1 MDFEL
6 SKEEWKNELR
16 SKSPM
21 YAMFDENQNV
31 YEEVRKVH
39 KHDNDTDNDSGLPS
53 IDGDTPREK
62 NLKHYLML
70 EDELVLSR
78 QDSGLSSEN
87 SEIAPPS
94 LSRFG
99 KERQLG
105 NEALTTNNRRS
116 LGLESRQQV
125 DVNGLLNTGP
135 ASNLS
140 VIRRAGQTNL
150 HNEDLKDATL
160 RRKDIT
166 KSHKNPKRDRSNSD
180 PKGSD
185 NKRDRSN
192 SGAKDTENGKSGWTK
207 TNFSQKLGNVFGR
220 KKLDD
225 SHKHSNN
232 NTTGASNSEGGI
244 AGKNLE
250 IAKDYQGDKLKRQNI
265 TESKNKPDTYD
276 RSDRARNKTHPR
288 ESTSDDGGRA
298 YLNGTRQIPPDA
310 PQKSQNL
317 VLRDEMWTAYRD
329 LTMKLT
335 DTVDQLLYKDLMCA
349 HLTAEILNFSN
360 DNFTVEEDLLDL
372 EAKYLEDEIFNTTSL
387 LQTLEVISVHQEIE
401 SQITVN
407 EMKKTDSE
415 LREHRIKLQNLE
427 RQFRNSKF
435 RYAPKQLKRYC
446 SVESLMSDICETEYA
461 KKLHFEEVWNES
473 DEYDEEVSLV

>member
-6 SKEEWKNELR
+6 SREEWKNELR

-21 YAMFDENQNV
+21 YAMFDENHNVV
-31 YEEVRKVH
+31 YEEVKKVD
-39 KHDNDTDNDSGLPS
+39 KNENDTDNDSGLPS

-78 QDSGLSSEN
+78 QDSGLSSES

-125 DVNGLLNTGP
+125 DVNALLNTGP
-135 ASNLS
+135 ASNL
-140 VIRRAGQTNL
+140 N
-150 HNEDLKDATL
+150 HNEELKDATL

-166 KSHKNPKRDRSNSD
+166 KSHKNPKRDRSISD

-185 NKRDRSN
+185 TKRDRSN
-192 SGAKDTENGKSGWTK
+192 SGTKDTENGKSAWTK

-225 SHKHSNN
+225 SHKHSYN
-232 NTTGASNSEGGI
+232 NTTGGSYSEGEI
-244 AGKNLE
+244 AGKNLQ
-250 IAKDYQGDKLKRQNI
+250 IAKDSQGDKQKRQNI
-265 TESKNKPDTYD
+265 TELKNKPDTQD
-276 RSDRARNKTHPR
+276 RSDRARSKTHPR
-288 ESTSDDGGRA
+288 ESTSDRCDRDRP
-298 YLNGTRQIPPDA
+298 YLNGTRAKGTPPDA
-310 PQKSQNL
+310 IQKSQNL
-317 VLRDEMWTAYRD
+317 VLWDEMWTAYKD

-360 DNFTVEEDLLDL
+360 DNFTVEEDLLDV

-407 EMKKTDSE
+407 EIKKTDSE
-415 LREHRIKLQNLE
+415 LREYRMKLQILE

-446 SVESLMSDICETEYA
+446 SVESLMSDICETENE
-461 KKLHFEEVWNES
+461 KKVHFDEVWNES